1 MVNWSNY
8 EHFSREEFD
17 SKGVG
22 DEGTGDNMHDAF
34 ISKLHQA
41 RVLANIPFKINSG
54 YRSPQHNA
62 SVGGVPN
69 SSHTKGWAA
78 DIAVTS
84 TQNRFLIINSLLSV
98 GFNRIG
104 VYKTFCHVDLDPDK
118 PKNVIWYK

>member
-17 SKGVG
+17 SKGANE
-22 DEGTGDNMHDAF
+22 EGTGNNMQDAF
-34 ISKLHQA
+34 ISRLHQA
-41 RVLANIPFKINSG
+41 RVLADTKFKINSG

-62 SVGGVPN
+62 TVGGISN
-69 SSHTKGWAA
+69 SSHTKGLAA
-78 DIAVTS
+78 DISVTS
-84 TQNRFLIINSLLSV
+84 TKNRFLIINSLLQV